1 MMDHLKPEEIVQMP
15 LHMQILYYF
24 EKWGVSAQGAELT
37 KKAGWKTSEII
48 VGYYYRKAVNKTVFF
63 CYSRIIAKQVEKKK
77 RLK

>member
-37 KKAGWKTSEII
+37 KKAG
-48 VGYYYRKAVNKTVFF
+48 
-63 CYSRIIAKQVEKKK
+63 
-77 RLK
+77 